1 MNYGLKK
8 SFSLLLPLL
17 LTVWPLSAESVV
29 SLTSPTS
36 GLTTTVDVTSQIP
49 YLIVKDANDKQLAKV
64 RLGLTL
70 SGASYSA
77 RMTFVSASDVEAI
90 TDSYTTIHGKHSS
103 VTCAAN
109 KTDVT
114 FNNTD
119 EKPLI
124 VEVRAYDDG
133 VVFRYKLP
141 GEEGQKMSFTNE
153 LTSYQINTTA
163 HRWLQPFNTSYEADF
178 PYQRSGGQTGT
189 WGFPALFEQNGTFF
203 LITEANIGR
212 NYCST
217 HLDNTSSANQY
228 KVSYPFDYEGYNVG
242 SAKPSYTGTDW
253 VSPWRVMIIGSLA
266 TVVESTLV
274 EDVSEPCRVENTD
287 FVQPGRAA
295 WIYWAYNHSSKDY
308 QICVKYVDLAV
319 AMGWEYMLID
329 WEWEQMSNGGN
340 VEDAVRYALSKGIKP
355 LLWYHSND
363 EKMQNHDRR
372 IQELA
377 WLKRIGVAGIKVDF
391 FESDKQ
397 HTMQYFAD
405 LLEDAAQYQI
415 MVNFHGCT
423 IPRGWSRTYPHL
435 MSQEAVFGGEQY
447 NNGGTMTTE
456 GARINCLLTYTRNIV
471 GPMDYTPVAF
481 TDSQHPHTTTFAHEL
496 ALSVAFESG
505 IQHWADRPE
514 GFYALPLM
522 AQLHMKD
529 VPVAWDET
537 RFIEGYPEKSFL
549 IARRKGEA
557 WYVAVLNGQSEAASF
572 DIPLTFL
579 GEGSYTASIIA
590 DGSAARRFSFS
601 TREVTKSEQIHVD
614 CLSRGGCVLT
624 FKKSADI
631 SDEQFSSLQQQVDDL
646 LQQASQRIG
655 NNSGGYRQDAIDLL
669 KQALDSSRSSANTP
683 EARYAAYQ
691 QLVAAYSEFQENG
704 KAEGGLITVTDDME
718 DVTEEYLV
726 EKRNFSRDDASTEP
740 NTRFGLLAEPWVV
753 TDNIINQ
760 DNGSHGGFDSFE
772 GGRAISIE
780 KWNGGEPA
788 MVNDK
793 IYQTTKAALPAGDYH
808 LHISV
813 TCRAGLSNGRCLL
826 RVARGEELP
835 DKGVTQNVLATYDM
849 SRTDYTGEYDV
860 CNFHLDQP
868 ETLTLGWVLNIPQSE
883 SGHAFRV
890 TAIRIVDNS
899 GNDVSA
905 AYLGN
910 YENIQRRDRSYIR
923 FGHPTNWQVEDFSIP
938 NGGDGTKQGID
949 RYPGYDCLMLGVWD
963 DSSRASGNLAN
974 ARLYRQVTLPAGHY
988 YFCAA
993 YNAIYNLKSAY
1004 TFAATEP
1011 LTAAETPTKA
1021 LAFYHLSDTPISD
1034 DFYGISFTLEQETTL
1049 YLGWNVDLTTGP
1061 QQEFRA
1067 KAIRLFREK
1076 GDDIVDAI
1084 QRPTPDPSRQ
1094 GGEKAGAMYDLSG
1107 RKVADSSFVIR
1118 HSSFPKGIYIVNG
1131 KKVLI

>member
-1 MNYGLKK
+1 MNYELRKVVA
-8 SFSLLLPLL
+8 LVAAVMIALHLPAA
-17 LTVWPLSAESVV
+17 TVAT
-29 SLTSPTS
+29 LTSPSS
-36 GLTTTVDVTSQIP
+36 GLTVNVDVTSQIP
-49 YLIVKDANDKQLAKV
+49 YLIVMDANDRQVAKV

-70 SGASYSA
+70 QDDNYATRLTLA
-77 RMTFVSASDVEAI
+77 TASDPVAI
-90 TDSYTTIHGKHSS
+90 SDSYTSIHGKRSAK
-103 VTCAAN
+103 TCTAN
-109 KTDVT
+109 AMELT

-119 EKPLI
+119 EKPLV

-141 GEEGQKMSFTNE
+141 GEEGKKLSFTNE
-153 LTSYQINTTA
+153 LTSYQITSRA

-189 WGFPALFEQNGTFF
+189 WGFPALFEQDGTFF

-217 HLDNTSSANQY
+217 HLDNSSSAGQY

-274 EDVSEPCRVENTD
+274 EDVSEPCRVDNTD

-405 LLEDAAQYQI
+405 ILEDAAQYQI

-456 GARINCLLTYTRNIV
+456 GARINCLLTYTRNVV

-557 WYVAVLNGQSEAASF
+557 WYVAVLNGQSATASF

-601 TREVTKSEQIHVD
+601 TLEVTKSEQIHVD

-631 SDEQFSSLQQQVDDL
+631 TDDQLSSLQEEVDEL
-646 LQQASQRIG
+646 LQQASEHIG
-655 NNSGGYRQDAIDLL
+655 DNSGSYRQEAVDNLR
-669 KQALDSSRSSANTP
+669 QALDRSRTSAGTP
-683 EARYAAYQ
+683 EERYAAFQ
-691 QLVAAYSEFQENG
+691 QLVAAYSDFQENG
-704 KAEGGLITVTDDME
+704 KAEGGLITVTDDLI
-718 DVTEEYLV
+718 DITEEYLV

-780 KWNGGEPA
+780 KWVGGEPA

-793 IYQTTKAALPAGDYH
+793 IYQTTSQPVPAGNYH

-813 TCRAGLSNGRCLL
+813 TARYGLDNGKCLL
-826 RVARGEELP
+826 RVARGSELP
-835 DKGVTQNVLATYDM
+835 DKGVTRNVLATFDM
-849 SRTDYTGEYDV
+849 NRTDYQGEYDV
-860 CNFHLDQP
+860 CSFTLTEP

-883 SGHAFRV
+883 GSHAFRV
-890 TAIRIVDNS
+890 TAIRLIDGS

-905 AYLGN
+905 SYLGN

-923 FGHPTNWQVEDFSIP
+923 FGHPTNWQVEDFYVP
-938 NGGDGTKQGID
+938 NGGDGIKQGID

-963 DSSRASGNLAN
+963 DSSRATGNLAN
-974 ARLYRQVTLPAGHY
+974 ARLYRQVTLPSGHY

-993 YNAIYNLKSAY
+993 YNAIYNLNSAY

-1011 LTAAETPTKA
+1011 VTAAETPSKA
-1021 LAFYHLSDTPISD
+1021 LAFYHLSGTPESD

-1049 YLGWNVDLTTGP
+1049 YLGWNVDLTTAA

-1067 KAIRLFREK
+1067 KAIRLFRQK
-1076 GDDIVDAI
+1076 GDDVIDGIESLNPA
-1084 QRPTPDPSRQ
+1084 PSPMDR
-1094 GGEKAGAMYDLSG
+1094 GATGSVYDLSG
-1107 RKVADSSFVIR
+1107 RKIPQLTALSSQL
-1118 HSSFPKGIYIVNG
+1118 PKGIYIENG
-1131 KKVLI
+1131 KKVIIK